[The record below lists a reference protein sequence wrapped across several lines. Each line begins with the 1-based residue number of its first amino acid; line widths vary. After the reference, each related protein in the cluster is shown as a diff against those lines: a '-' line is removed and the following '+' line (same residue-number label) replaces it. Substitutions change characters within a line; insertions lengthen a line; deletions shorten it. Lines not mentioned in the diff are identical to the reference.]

1 MIKDHLDQQ
10 CMYVDLENTESSC
23 YAAFPDGTP
32 DVTHNA
38 LLIEGKTELRKLISR
53 EPWPLAPFHGGDCGD
68 AVTYGS
74 GGTVVD
80 GDEGRIA

>member
-1 MIKDHLDQQ
+1 MS
-10 CMYVDLENTESSC
+10 N
-23 YAAFPDGTP
+23 
-32 DVTHNA
+32 NA

-74 GGTVVD
+74 GGTVVH